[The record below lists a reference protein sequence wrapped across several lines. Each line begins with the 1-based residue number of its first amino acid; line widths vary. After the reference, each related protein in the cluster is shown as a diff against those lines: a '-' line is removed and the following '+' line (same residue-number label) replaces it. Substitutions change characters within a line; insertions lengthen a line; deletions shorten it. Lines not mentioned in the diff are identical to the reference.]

1 MLSTNWAR
9 ELLPTPPWETIH
21 IDIPRLVRH
30 EFTCASREPSLTALS
45 SSLKPWIALIMQR
58 TETSHLI
65 IDKFS
70 KLNYP
75 AHSKTEA
82 APLPLLSF
90 HSPTVD
96 LPAANLQ
103 HLWERRWRSVE
114 SRWGRRNC
122 LGIFEQMISDLL
134 VVLDQ
139 FRLLIQDR
147 NCLVSVRCWMLFSFQ
162 PSGLVVR

>member
-70 KLNYP
+70 ELNYP

-90 HSPTVD
+90 HS
-96 LPAANLQ
+96 
-103 HLWERRWRSVE
+103 S
-114 SRWGRRNC
+114 
-122 LGIFEQMISDLL
+122 
-134 VVLDQ
+134 
-139 FRLLIQDR
+139 LLIFPLLIC
-147 NCLVSVRCWMLFSFQ
+147 NT
-162 PSGLVVR
+162 SGRDDGGPLRAVGGPLRAADGPLRAVGVEETVWGSLNR